1 MRLKPSMAIRLAL
14 LIVIVG
20 VFRFAD
26 GKRGNM
32 SETPMDNLRV
42 DESAFIRQAIQKM
55 WEERRRMGYTPL
67 VQMRIPVSK
76 V

>member
-14 LIVIVG
+14 LVVILA
-20 VFRFAD
+20 VFQFAD

-55 WEERRRMGYTPL
+55 WEERRF
-67 VQMRIPVSK
+67 VN
-76 V
+76 